1 LVLLLQQAEQ
11 RVYGTSICLAK
22 LVTGG
27 VATAAAAVESLVRW
41 CAPLLQ
47 DQHGLDDPAKV

>member
-1 LVLLLQQAEQ
+1 MLLLQQAEQ